1 MKQVKKLLQKYGRT
15 AYWAMFLSMLIYRF
29 LNTTLFFEDIDIFYA
44 EGGIASR
51 ICMWLFLKP
60 YGIIVVIVLLLYLT
74 KEKPDWK
81 QIGIL
86 FFYDMILIYC
96 SQKTDC
102 DSLLTYLLLLPGAAK
117 VDFEKL
123 IKADVWVST
132 ILTVV
137 TIVCSL
143 TGVLDNLTWGLS
155 NGQVRMAFGFV
166 YSTDFAA
173 HIFFLMLGWW
183 YLRREKANWKD
194 SIFWLVIGA
203 VVFKFSIARNSSA
216 LIAMTALLMAYCG
229 KIKKTDVLE
238 KKMLPAAPLI
248 CAAAVSGLSVFYN
261 PDIAWT
267 KQLDSWFS
275 NRLMLVKKAINFY
288 GFQLWGAPIPMTGNG
303 SKTSSSATYFYID
316 SGYMQIGL
324 LYGVVL
330 LAIVLCLLTWIC
342 QKAAEQNQRILL
354 WIVALACV
362 HGMIEQHLFELEYFP
377 FFLAVFANLKEKGKR
392 ELLHG
397 KEK

>member
-1 MKQVKKLLQKYGRT
+1 MGRHIYKNKCVKI
-15 AYWAMFLSMLIYRF
+15 AYWAMFFSMLIYRF
-29 LNTTLFFEDIDIFYA
+29 LNTTLFFEDIDIFYV

-51 ICMWLFLKP
+51 ICTWLFLKP

-81 QIGIL
+81 QMGML
-86 FFYDMILIYC
+86 VFYDMILIYC

-102 DSLLTYLLLLPGAAK
+102 DSLLTYLLLLPGAVK

-155 NGQVRMAFGFV
+155 NGQVRMAFGFI

-183 YLRREKANWKD
+183 YLRQEKANWKD

-216 LIAMTALLMAYCG
+216 LIAMTALVMAYCG

-248 CAAAVSGLSVFYN
+248 CAVAVSGLSVFYN
-261 PDIAWT
+261 PDIVWT

-330 LAIVLCLLTWIC
+330 LAIVLCLLTLIC

-377 FFLAVFANLKEKGKR
+377 FFLAAFANLKEKGQR

>member
-51 ICMWLFLKP
+51 ICTWLFLKP

-74 KEKPDWK
+74 EEKPDWK
-81 QIGIL
+81 QMGML
-86 FFYDMILIYC
+86 VFYDMILIYC

-137 TIVCSL
+137 TIACSL
-143 TGVLDNLTWGLS
+143 TGVIDNLAWALG
-155 NGQVRMAFGFV
+155 NEQYRMAFGFI
-166 YSTDFAA
+166 YATDFAA
-173 HIFFLMLGWW
+173 HVFFLMLGWW
-183 YLRREKANWKD
+183 YLRREKADWRD
-194 SIFWLVIGA
+194 TIVWLIISGLVM
-203 VVFKFSIARNSSA
+203 KFSITRNSVV
-216 LIAMTALLMAYCG
+216 LIALAAVLMMYCD
-229 KIKKTDVLE
+229 KIKKSDSLE
-238 KKMLPAAPLI
+238 KKVLPAAPII
-248 CAAAVSGLSVFYN
+248 CAAAVSGISIFYSFE
-261 PDIAWT
+261 ITWIQ
-267 KQLDSWFS
+267 QLNSWLS
-275 NRLMLVKKAINFY
+275 NRLVLVKRAIDIY
-288 GFQLWGAPIPMTGNG
+288 GFRLWGSSIPMTGNG
-303 SKTSSSATYFYID
+303 GKTSTDAAYFYID

-377 FFLAVFANLKEKGKR
+377 FFLAAFANLKEKGQR

>member
-1 MKQVKKLLQKYGRT
+1 MGRHIYKNKCVKI

-51 ICMWLFLKP
+51 ICTWLFLKP
-60 YGIIVVIVLLLYLT
+60 YGIIVVIVLLLYLME
-74 KEKPDWK
+74 EKPDWK
-81 QIGIL
+81 QMGL
-86 FFYDMILIYC
+86 LVFYDMILIYC

-155 NGQVRMAFGFV
+155 NGQVRMAFGFI

-194 SIFWLVIGA
+194 SIFWLVTG
-203 VVFKFSIARNSSA
+203 VVVLKFSIARNSSA

-229 KIKKTDVLE
+229 KIKQTDVLE

-261 PDIAWT
+261 PDIAWM

-275 NRLMLVKKAINFY
+275 NRLMLVKKAINVY

-377 FFLAVFANLKEKGKR
+377 FFLAAFANLKEKGKR

>member
-1 MKQVKKLLQKYGRT
+1 MGRHIYKNKCVKT

-51 ICMWLFLKP
+51 ICTWLFLKP

-74 KEKPDWK
+74 EEKPDWK
-81 QIGIL
+81 QMGML
-86 FFYDMILIYC
+86 VFYDMILIYC

-102 DSLLTYLLLLPGAAK
+102 DSLLTYLLLLPGAEK

-155 NGQVRMAFGFV
+155 NGQVRMAFGFI

-183 YLRREKANWKD
+183 YLRQEKANWKD

-203 VVFKFSIARNSSA
+203 VFFKFSIARNSSA

-288 GFQLWGAPIPMTGNG
+288 GFQLWG
-303 SKTSSSATYFYID
+303 
-316 SGYMQIGL
+316 L
-324 LYGVVL
+324 
-330 LAIVLCLLTWIC
+330 
-342 QKAAEQNQRILL
+342 R
-354 WIVALACV
+354 
-362 HGMIEQHLFELEYFP
+362 
-377 FFLAVFANLKEKGKR
+377 FL
-392 ELLHG
+392 
-397 KEK
+397 

>member
-1 MKQVKKLLQKYGRT
+1 MGRHIYKNKCVKI

-29 LNTTLFFEDIDIFYA
+29 LNTTLFFEDMDIFYA

-51 ICMWLFLKP
+51 ICTWLFLKP

-81 QIGIL
+81 QMGML
-86 FFYDMILIYC
+86 VFYDMILIYC

-102 DSLLTYLLLLPGAAK
+102 DSLLTYLLLLPGAVK

-123 IKADVWVST
+123 IKTDVWVST

-155 NGQVRMAFGFV
+155 NGQVRMAFGFI

-183 YLRREKANWKD
+183 YLRQEKANWKD

-330 LAIVLCLLTWIC
+330 LAIVLCLLTWTC

-377 FFLAVFANLKEKGKR
+377 FFLAAFANLKEKGQR